1 MMGGLDVLIGG
12 TASRTS
18 AEMPGLI
25 KCTSA
30 EFPQTVVMIIH
41 NNDVA
46 RLADRIVLIGEGKIV
61 EQDGGGRL

>member
-1 MMGGLDVLIGG
+1 
-12 TASRTS
+12 
-18 AEMPGLI
+18 MPGLI